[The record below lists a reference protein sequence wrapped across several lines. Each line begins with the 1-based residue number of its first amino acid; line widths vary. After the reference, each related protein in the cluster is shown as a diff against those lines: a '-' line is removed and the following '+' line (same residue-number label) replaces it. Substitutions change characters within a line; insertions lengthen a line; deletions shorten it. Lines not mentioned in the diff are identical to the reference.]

1 MINIY
6 SENEIKEDVISYLL
20 NDDDVWDYPLE
31 EIDYLNNSYS
41 GCSYVL
47 IKDRLYELSSA
58 NTLVEPLY
66 AGIYDYAKEISKGKT
81 NVERKNIF
89 FRLYVSN
96 IKLNEIKSS
105 TLRGLLEYIF
115 ETDEFW
121 NEDKEAFIECAKLCG
136 ATDKLLEEIKDWSKE
151 NE

>member
-1 MINIY
+1 MIKIY
-6 SENEIKEDVISYLL
+6 SENEIKKDVISYLL
-20 NDDDVWDYPLE
+20 NDNDVWDYPLE

-66 AGIYDYAKEISKGKT
+66 ASINAYAEEISKGKT

-96 IKLNEIKSS
+96 AKLNEIKSG

-115 ETDEFW
+115 DTDDFW
-121 NEDKEAFIECAKLCG
+121 NEDKEAIIECAKLCG

-151 NE
+151 K

>member
-1 MINIY
+1 MIKIY
-6 SENEIKEDVISYLL
+6 SENEIKEDVINYLL

-41 GCSYVL
+41 GCAYVL

-66 AGIYDYAKEISKGKT
+66 ASINNYAEEISKGKT

-89 FRLYVSN
+89 FRLYVN
-96 IKLNEIKSS
+96 NAKLNEIKSG

-115 ETDEFW
+115 DTDEFW

-136 ATDKLLEEIKDWSKE
+136 ATDKLIEEIKDWSKE
-151 NE
+151 K